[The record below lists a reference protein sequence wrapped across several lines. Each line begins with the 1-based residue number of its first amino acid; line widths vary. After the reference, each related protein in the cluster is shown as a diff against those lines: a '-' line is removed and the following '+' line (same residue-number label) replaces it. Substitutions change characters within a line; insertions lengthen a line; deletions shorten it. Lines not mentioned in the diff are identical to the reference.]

1 MNPKKEAILRTV
13 LAFLTSSASASKR
26 LTLANIA
33 AAMDMGKSTLY
44 EYFDNKDKMIQ
55 EAILLMM
62 RDHVDILLSGEEF
75 PALSFDEAFE
85 QYMVRSFTIAEKNQ
99 MVQQV
104 IESIDVITLDPTMKQ
119 GLMEAMYAFYE
130 QLRQRMQAI
139 LAKGVHEGILKPLD
153 NPLRLAT
160 IDSMFLGAL
169 VSWTNPMIT
178 LDRDA
183 LIAALKESLILLH
196 R

>member
-1 MNPKKEAILRTV
+1 MNEKKEAILRTV

-26 LTLANIA
+26 LTLSNIA

-44 EYFDNKDKMIQ
+44 EYFDNKDRMIQ

-62 RDHVDILLSGEEF
+62 RDHVDMLLSGEEF
-75 PALSFDEAFE
+75 PELSFDEAFL
-85 QYMVRSFTIAEKNQ
+85 QYMDRSFTIAEKNQ
-99 MVQQV
+99 TVQQV
-104 IESIDVITLDPTMKQ
+104 IESIDVIALDPTLKQ
-119 GLMEAMYAFYE
+119 RLMEAMYAFYE
-130 QLRQRMQAI
+130 QLRERMQAI
-139 LAKGVHEGILKPLD
+139 LAKGVHEGVLAPLD

-169 VSWTNPMIT
+169 VSWTNPMINYE
-178 LDRDA
+178 RDA